1 MTCIRNIFTNQKYTH
16 VGILV
21 VALIYASSTA
31 SAQSIVLLPNAAGK
45 GAAVQSDPP
54 YKSAAEEIITA
65 LKKAGFK
72 VAQSE
77 SIRPQ
82 YLPRRKRPS
91 TKDWRL
97 VFQRNG
103 VNFEFLISLMVTR
116 HIQRS
121 PFNQSEIGI
130 KAMLFEKNNGV
141 RPIALVSVSPETT
154 STTLHPRCFG
164 PCLTEHYA
172 RQAKEPARL
181 IGKKLV
187 KALRQ
192 AATHTSRPR
201 TNRAN

>member
-141 RPIALVSVSPETT
+141 RPIAFVSVSPKTT
-154 STTLHPRCFG
+154 SATLHPRCFG
-164 PCLTEHYA
+164 PCLAEHYA
-172 RQAKEPARL
+172 QQAKEPARL
-181 IGKKLV
+181 IGRKLV
-187 KALRQ
+187 KALRL

-201 TNRAN
+201 PNRAN

>member
-1 MTCIRNIFTNQKYTH
+1 MICTRNIFANQKYTQ

-45 GAAVQSDPP
+45 GAALQSDPS

-65 LKKAGFK
+65 LKKGGFK

-77 SIRPQ
+77 SIQPQ
-82 YLPRRKRPS
+82 YLPKRKRPS

-103 VNFEFLISLMVTR
+103 VNFEFLISLIVTR

-121 PFNQSEIGI
+121 PINQSEIGI

-141 RPIALVSVSPETT
+141 RPIALVSVSPKTT

-187 KALRQ
+187 KALRK
-192 AATHTSRPR
+192 AATRSSRPR
-201 TNRAN
+201 PNRAN

>member
-1 MTCIRNIFTNQKYTH
+1 MRYTKKNFAHQKYTQ

-21 VALIYASSTA
+21 VALIYASSSA
-31 SAQSIVLLPNAAGK
+31 SAQSILLLPDAAVK
-45 GAAVQSDPP
+45 GATVQSDPS
-54 YKSAAEEIITA
+54 YRSAAEEIITA
-65 LKKAGFK
+65 LKKGGFK

-77 SIRPQ
+77 SIQPQ
-82 YLPRRKRPS
+82 YLPKRKRPS
-91 TKDWRL
+91 TKDWRR

-103 VNFEFLISLMVTR
+103 LNFEFLISLMLVR
-116 HIQRS
+116 HIARS
-121 PFNQSEIGI
+121 PINQSEIAI
-130 KAMLFEKNNGV
+130 RAMLFEKNNGV

-192 AATHTSRPR
+192 AATHTSRPH